1 LACSLKEAAKQT
13 EIELED
19 TISNILGSIKAIKD
33 EMLSLEKKISAAEQQ
48 ERTHLQGS
56 LRRKSDELNDLS
68 DSIVLI
74 SRDAWIKFN
83 DLAQRRESEGGDP
96 ALLEPVRVLCKRIEV
111 IAADLL
117 CFSLGH

>member
-1 LACSLKEAAKQT
+1 LASSLKEAVKQT

-19 TISNILGSIKAIKD
+19 TIFNILGSIKAIKD
-33 EMLSLEKKISAAEQQ
+33 EMLSLEKKISAAELQ
-48 ERTHLQGS
+48 ERTYLQGS

-83 DLAQRRESEGGDP
+83 DLAQRCESEGARDGI
-96 ALLEPVRVLCKRIEV
+96 L
-111 IAADLL
+111 
-117 CFSLGH
+117 S